1 MTDSSSPLDVAER
14 LFAAIQSGD
23 TTTVSDVYAPD
34 VKVWH
39 NNDQVT
45 QGRDDNLRV
54 IGWLAKNI
62 PDLRYEEIRRQALP
76 NGFVQQHVLRG
87 TAPNGKLLEVPACII
102 CEVVDGHVTRLDEY
116 LDSAH
121 TAVLLG

>member
-1 MTDSSSPLDVAER
+1 MTDSSSPLEVAER

-23 TTTVSDVYAPD
+23 TATVSEVYDPD

-87 TAPNGKLLEVPACII
+87 TAPNGKLLEVPACVI